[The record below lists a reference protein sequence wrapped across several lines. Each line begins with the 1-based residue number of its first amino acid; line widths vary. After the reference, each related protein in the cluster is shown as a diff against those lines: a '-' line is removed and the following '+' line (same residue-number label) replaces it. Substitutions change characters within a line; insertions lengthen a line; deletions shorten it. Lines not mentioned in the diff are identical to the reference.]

1 MTTNPSPISIAFV
14 FRRRPA
20 IAPPALKIHASFA
33 PLPLA
38 RASTASSS
46 LPPEAP
52 ESLLSNVRSVP
63 RSPAVAFAT
72 LSLAFKSKPPLRFP
86 HSG

>member
-1 MTTNPSPISIAFV
+1 MTANLDPTSIAFV
-14 FRRRPA
+14 FPHRRA
-20 IAPPALKIHASFA
+20 VAPPALKFDASFA

>member
-38 RASTASSS
+38 SASTASSS
-46 LPPEAP
+46 LPAEAP
-52 ESLLSNVRSVP
+52 ERPLSNVRTVR
-63 RSPAVAFAT
+63 RSPAIASAAH
-72 LSLAFKSKPPLRFP
+72 SSAFKSKPPLRFP